1 MVDRIVDRIVASTTW
16 STIRSTIGN
25 YLLINNKMIKVGLNG
40 YGRIGR
46 LVHRITLER
55 DCGIEVVAIN
65 ARSEDTP
72 MRAHL
77 LKYDSL
83 HGKIPNEVKGEGNK
97 VIIDGTKE
105 VTCFAVK
112 DASEIPWTS
121 VGVEVVLECTGKA
134 KNYEIAARHL
144 KTGIKKV
151 LVSAPMKD
159 DTPTFVIGVNE
170 QDLKPEHNVISNA
183 SCTTNCIAPIIKL
196 VHEKWGINTASVSTI
211 HSFTHSQNLLDNSG
225 RDLRRARSAVQ
236 SVIPT
241 TTGAVKATAQII
253 PELKG
258 KLDGMAYR
266 VPIATS
272 SMADIVLQLQK
283 PTTKEEI
290 NQFFRDISRT
300 PEYEPIIDYS
310 DEPLVSIDYKGNSH
324 SSIVDTQLTQ
334 VTQGTTVKIV
344 AWYDNEV
351 GYANRLVDMI
361 GLMSKNN

>member
-1 MVDRIVDRIVASTTW
+1 
-16 STIRSTIGN
+16 
-25 YLLINNKMIKVGLNG
+25 MIKVGLNG

-46 LVHRITLER
+46 LAHRITLAEDR
-55 DCGIEVVAIN
+55 GIEVVAIN

-83 HGKIPNEVKGEGNK
+83 HGKIDNDIRGVGNK
-97 VIIDGTKE
+97 MVIDGKKE
-105 VTCFAVK
+105 VTCFAVENAA
-112 DASEIPWTS
+112 DIPWQS
-121 VGVEVVLECTGKA
+121 VGVDIVLECTGHA

-159 DTPTFVIGVNE
+159 ETPTFVIGVNE
-170 QDLKPEHNVISNA
+170 QDLKAEDQVISNA

-196 VHEKWGINTASVSTI
+196 VHGKWGIETASVSTI

-241 TTGAVKATAQII
+241 STGAVKATGQII

-258 KLDGMAYR
+258 RLDGMAYR

-272 SMADIVLQLQK
+272 SMADIVFHLK
-283 PTTKEEI
+283 NPTTKEEI
-290 NQFFRDISRT
+290 NQFFREISRK
-300 PEYEPIIDYS
+300 PEFEKIIDYS
-310 DEPLVSIDYKGNSH
+310 DEPLVSIDYKGNPH
-324 SSIVDTQLTQ
+324 SSIIDTELTQ
-334 VTQGTTVKIV
+334 VIQGTTVKLV

-361 GLMSKNN
+361 ELMAKDL

>member
-1 MVDRIVDRIVASTTW
+1 M
-16 STIRSTIGN
+16 IR
-25 YLLINNKMIKVGLNG
+25 VGLNG

-46 LVHRITLER
+46 LVHRITLQEDR
-55 DCGIEVVAIN
+55 GIEVVAIN
-65 ARSEDTP
+65 ARSEDTQ

-83 HGKIPNEVKGEGNK
+83 HGKLENDIRGEGNK
-97 VIIDGTKE
+97 VLIDDKHE

-112 DASEIPWTS
+112 DAGDIPWTS
-121 VGVEVVLECTGKA
+121 VGVDVVLECTGKA

-159 DTPTFVIGVNE
+159 DTPTFVIGVNDK
-170 QDLKPEHNVISNA
+170 DLKPDQTVISNA

-196 VHEKWGINTASVSTI
+196 VHEKWGIDTASVSTI

-241 TTGAVKATAQII
+241 TTGAVKATGQII

-258 KLDGMAYR
+258 RLDGMAYR

-272 SMADIVLQLQK
+272 SMADIVMHLNK

-300 PEYEPIIDYS
+300 PEYEKIVDYS
-310 DEPLVSIDYKGNSH
+310 DEPLVSIDYKGNPH
-324 SSIVDTQLTQ
+324 SSIVDTDLTQ

-361 GLMSKNN
+361 ELMGKNE